1 MFLLQGYLIGQ
12 TLQILCVS
20 VSVSVSCRI
29 SVPQPGIEPT
39 PLQWKPR
46 VLTPGTVPVSPYVA
60 SSEKAPRT
68 PALPKAALILPL
80 SVFSC
85 WVIFLQWTH
94 PLQIF
99 CCLLPHFGCKLCEN
113 RGFVLPSAMSPAPR
127 TAPSTYQDSR
137 NMDIYQKSVDKLIL
151 FFFVKTIWYDLV
163 ATFLRTFGPEQ
174 LWKWSVSCSIVSD
187 SLGMDGS
194 LPGSSIHGI
203 LQARILEWTA
213 MPFSRGS
220 SPPSSPALQANSLP
234 PEPPGSLRIT
244 LVVSKYQTVVQ
255 GKDGIVK
262 IHQVPH
268 VWTFK
273 AVDKCSHVRSR
284 EWVRESGV
292 PRRLCAASTSA
303 GSCVLPSQRG
313 TENSGAVLS
322 FQAHD
327 FQKQVQKLQW
337 CSRYPFQGTAL

>member
-1 MFLLQGYLIGQ
+1 M
-12 TLQILCVS
+12 
-20 VSVSVSCRI
+20 
-29 SVPQPGIEPT
+29 
-39 PLQWKPR
+39 
-46 VLTPGTVPVSPYVA
+46 
-60 SSEKAPRT
+60 
-68 PALPKAALILPL
+68 
-80 SVFSC
+80 
-85 WVIFLQWTH
+85 
-94 PLQIF
+94 
-99 CCLLPHFGCKLCEN
+99 
-113 RGFVLPSAMSPAPR
+113 
-127 TAPSTYQDSR
+127 
-137 NMDIYQKSVDKLIL
+137 
-151 FFFVKTIWYDLV
+151 
-163 ATFLRTFGPEQ
+163 
-174 LWKWSVSCSIVSD
+174 SCSIVSD

-194 LPGSSIHGI
+194 LPGSSVHGI

-244 LVVSKYQTVVQ
+244 LVVSKYQTVVK

-262 IHQVPH
+262 IHQLPH

-313 TENSGAVLS
+313 TENSGAVLPFKPTIS
-322 FQAHD
+322 RS
-327 FQKQVQKLQW
+327 KCKS
-337 CSRYPFQGTAL
+337 CSDVAGTLFKAPHCKIKNVFSIFCARVF